1 MELVVD
7 PDPAAA
13 GVRLFVEVRPRTLA
27 LAGGSTPRELYRRL
41 ALLPYP
47 WREVD
52 VFFGDER
59 CVPPDHPDSN
69 LRMATE
75 TLLSRVPARVHPM
88 TGCDPAGYEAELAAA
103 LGPGLPRLDLVFLGL
118 GEDGHTA
125 SLFPGDRAALETER
139 WVALVER
146 PDHRRLTLTLPVL
159 SAARVAAFLVSG
171 RAKRAALAR
180 LLRGDPGIPASLVAA
195 ARVVAIAD
203 PEAAGEDP
211 GARSRGAPG
220 GAPTRPRSRGGGARR
235 RR

>member
-1 MELVVD
+1 VELLVD

-13 GVRLFVEVRPRTLA
+13 GVRLFVAVRPRTLA

-59 CVPPDHPDSN
+59 CVPADHPDSN

-75 TLLSRVPARVHPM
+75 TLLARVPARVHPM
-88 TGCDPAGYEAELAAA
+88 TGCDPERYEAELVAVF
-103 LGPGLPRLDLVFLGL
+103 GPGLPRFDLVFLGL

-125 SLFPGDRAALETER
+125 SLFSGDRATLETER

-146 PDHRRLTLTLPVL
+146 PDHRRMTLTLPVL
-159 SAARVAAFLVSG
+159 SAARVAAFLVTG

-180 LLRGDPGIPASLVAA
+180 LLRVDPEIPASRVAA
-195 ARVVAIAD
+195 ERVVVIAD
-203 PEAAGEDP
+203 PEAAGEAP
-211 GARSRGAPG
+211 RAR
-220 GAPTRPRSRGGGARR
+220 
-235 RR
+235 

>member
-88 TGCDPAGYEAELAAA
+88 TGCDPARYEAELAAA
-103 LGPGLPRLDLVFLGL
+103 LGPGLPRFDLVFLGL

-125 SLFPGDRAALETER
+125 SLFPGDRALEAEG

-146 PDHRRLTLTLPVL
+146 PDHPRMTLTLQVL
-159 SAARVAAFLVSG
+159 SAARVVAFLVSG
-171 RAKRAALAR
+171 RAKRAALGQ
-180 LLRGDPGIPASLVAA
+180 LLRGDPGIPASRVAA

-203 PEAAGEDP
+203 PEAAGEAP
-211 GARSRGAPG
+211 GAR
-220 GAPTRPRSRGGGARR
+220 
-235 RR
+235 